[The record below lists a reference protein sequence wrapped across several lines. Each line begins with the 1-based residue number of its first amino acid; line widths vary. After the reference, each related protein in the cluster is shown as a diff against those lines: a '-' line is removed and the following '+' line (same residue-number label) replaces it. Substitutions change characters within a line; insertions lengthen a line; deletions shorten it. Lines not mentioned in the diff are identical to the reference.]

1 MLLLFTQW
9 KTIARTRVAPR
20 RNLRGTSS
28 WAAAAA
34 AARLQRRA
42 GGVGV
47 KNIEHTRR
55 RNKDINIKRLLSQ
68 IKNIEVKH
76 TGIVVRKMTVRRG
89 AIFPAT
95 RRQREY

>member
-1 MLLLFTQW
+1 MLLSFTQW
-9 KTIARTRVAPR
+9 KTIARTRATPR

-28 WAAAAA
+28 RAAAAA
-34 AARLQRRA
+34 AARLQRLA

-47 KNIEHTRR
+47 KNIEHTRL
-55 RNKDINIKRLLSQ
+55 RNKDIKIKKLLKQ
-68 IKNIEVKH
+68 IKNIKVKH
-76 TGIVVRKMTVRRG
+76 RGIVVRKMTVRRG